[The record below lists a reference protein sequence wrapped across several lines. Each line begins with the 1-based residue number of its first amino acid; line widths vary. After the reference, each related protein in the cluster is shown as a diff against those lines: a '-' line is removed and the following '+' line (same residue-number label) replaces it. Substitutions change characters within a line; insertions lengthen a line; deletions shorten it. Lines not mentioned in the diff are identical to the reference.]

1 MALNIGIIV
10 PIYNV
15 SQYLR
20 QCLEG
25 ILAQSYQNFEVI
37 LVDDGS
43 TDYNNDNVAESLKI
57 ALEFVAKDERF
68 RLISKANGGLSSA
81 RNAGLWYFKM
91 AKSGECDLST
101 ISKKS
106 AESQKDSNNLAESP
120 SDSSDFT
127 ESHSDDC
134 LLSSLRGRSPKQ
146 SIKDSAKSSDFVD
159 SSNFAESIEST
170 KDSSDFKGFND
181 SITQNPALK
190 ISEDSSDFAG
200 SPKDSTFCVES
211 RLYYNGSKSHITLYH
226 NAKATPFPRSKID
239 YIAFLDSDD
248 FWENNLLD
256 ECVKCADNADI
267 IWFGFKTHNG
277 AFKNDVL
284 DAFGYKEITTITAK
298 DWLKRLGEVGS
309 GQFWFSWIGII
320 RFEFLVAID
329 LKFMEG
335 IIYEDEIFGVLLFS
349 QSRSIVAIPKK
360 FYIYRIRANSITT
373 FSQNRQESLP
383 LYLSH
388 LQRHFSSVGTA
399 WRYIGVSSWCKIII
413 AFLDFV
419 ETCDDRA
426 IADLCKERFLPTF
439 LARSCEIL
447 SFKNDIYA
455 LKPRI
460 EGILAEYKANLSL
473 LKIIAN
479 IIPMRFKRVRYT
491 IFLAYFAPNLVA
503 FRIKKRLKLRGIFG

>member
-1 MALNIGIIV
+1 M
-10 PIYNV
+10 
-15 SQYLR
+15 
-20 QCLEG
+20 
-25 ILAQSYQNFEVI
+25 
-37 LVDDGS
+37 
-43 TDYNNDNVAESLKI
+43 
-57 ALEFVAKDERF
+57 
-68 RLISKANGGLSSA
+68 
-81 RNAGLWYFKM
+81 
-91 AKSGECDLST
+91 
-101 ISKKS
+101 
-106 AESQKDSNNLAESP
+106 
-120 SDSSDFT
+120 
-127 ESHSDDC
+127 
-134 LLSSLRGRSPKQ
+134 RGHSPKQ
-146 SIKDSAKSSDFVD
+146 STKDSAKLSDFVD
-159 SSNFAESIEST
+159 SSNLAESIDFT
-170 KDSSDFKGFND
+170 KDSSD
-181 SITQNPALK
+181 SA
-190 ISEDSSDFAG
+190 E
-200 SPKDSTFCVES
+200 SPSDSTTCVKS
-211 RLYYNGSKSHITLYH
+211 RLYYDVLKSHITLYH
-226 NAKATPFPRSKID
+226 KATPFPRSKID

-267 IWFGFKTHNG
+267 VWFGFKTHNG

-284 DAFGYKEITTITAK
+284 DAFGYQNTTAITPK

-320 RFEFLVAID
+320 KFEFLMAID

-360 FYIYRIRANSITT
+360 LYIYRIRANSITT

-399 WRYIGVSSWCKIII
+399 WRYIGVSSWCKITI
-413 AFLDFV
+413 AFLDFIKTYENKAV
-419 ETCDDRA
+419 A
-426 IADLCKERFLPTF
+426 KLCKERFLPTF

-447 SFKNDIYA
+447 SFKNDFYA

-460 EGILAEYKANLSL
+460 EGILAEYEANLL
-473 LKIIAN
+473 FLKILTN
-479 IIPMRFKRVRYT
+479 IIPLRFKRVRYT